1 MAENNSTPGENTGK
15 APGVD
20 VPALIARYCRLK
32 EARDGQWIHVWREV
46 RQYCM
51 PTYSDYLT
59 EGGARG
65 LNIFDTTAIEARKR
79 LAAGMY
85 NWMAPPDKRW
95 FEIVPQDDELAKDEE
110 VKDYFA
116 EATKIISL
124 AMANSNWAS
133 VLIQVLNNL
142 ACGLDGIVYCE
153 DGGLISTL
161 NFRSFP
167 VETVC
172 YSENSRGR
180 VDTVFREFEM
190 TSRQLLQEFEHDKL
204 PEHIRQ
210 EAGDQRLQDRKYK
223 ILHAVFPRSNRDPD
237 LRDNRNMPFADIYI
251 ELTTKRII
259 YESGFNE
266 YPFAVCRF
274 DKSDNE
280 TYGRGPGIDMLPT
293 IKMLNRMQQAYIIA
307 AEHAADPSYLVPDGS
322 VTAKDFNRD
331 PGAVIPYKP
340 DVNGAKP
347 EILPIGG
354 GSAKEFQDIKEV
366 QENVKVGFF
375 WDIFDPLGDL
385 KQITAT
391 EAEIRN
397 EGKMIPFAPIAGNLH
412 TELFRT
418 VIHRVFGIVARR
430 GMLPDPP
437 QKLVEH
443 PDYKVEFVSKIALS
457 IKKLESLGWLQT
469 EASLANIANVKPDI
483 MDNFDL
489 DTVARDLALANGSSP
504 KWLVPAKERDALRAE
519 RAQQQQQQAAAAE
532 LMAGA
537 GALGGNLGKAPEPGS
552 PLDAVMQGQGV

>member
-1 MAENNSTPGENTGK
+1 
-15 APGVD
+15 
-20 VPALIARYCRLK
+20 
-32 EARDGQWIHVWREV
+32 
-46 RQYCM
+46 
-51 PTYSDYLT
+51 
-59 EGGARG
+59 
-65 LNIFDTTAIEARKR
+65 
-79 LAAGMY
+79 
-85 NWMAPPDKRW
+85 
-95 FEIVPQDDELAKDEE
+95 
-110 VKDYFA
+110 
-116 EATKIISL
+116 
-124 AMANSNWAS
+124 

-153 DGGLISTL
+153 DGGLVSTL

-190 TSRQLLQEFEHDKL
+190 TARQMLQEFEHDKL
-204 PEHIRQ
+204 PENIRQ
-210 EAGDQRLQDRKYK
+210 EAGDLRRQDRKYK
-223 ILHAVFPRSNRDPD
+223 ILHAVFPRTNRDPD
-237 LRDNRNMPFADIYI
+237 CRDNRNMPFADVYI

-259 YESGFNE
+259 YESGFEE

-280 TYGRGPGIDMLPT
+280 SYGRGPGLDMLPT

-307 AEHAADPSYLVPDGS
+307 AEHHADPSYLVPDGS
-322 VTAKDFNRD
+322 LMAKNFNRD
-331 PGAVIPYKP
+331 PGAVVFYKP
-340 DVNGAKP
+340 DLNGAKP
-347 EILPIGG
+347 EVLPIGG
-354 GSAKEFQDIKEV
+354 GTAKEFQDIKEV

-418 VIHRVFGIVARR
+418 VIHRVFGIVGRR
-430 GMLPDPP
+430 GMLPSPP

-469 EASLANIANVKPDI
+469 EASLANIAAAKPDV
-483 MDNFDL
+483 MDNFDF
-489 DTVARDLALANGSSP
+489 DGIARDLALANGSSP
-504 KWLVPAKERDALRAE
+504 KWLVPAKERDKLRAE
-519 RAQQQQQQAAAAE
+519 RAQAQQQQQAAAE
-532 LMAGA
+532 LLAGA
-537 GALGGNLGKAPEPGS
+537 GALGSNMGKAPEPGS

>member
-1 MAENNSTPGENTGK
+1 MDSAKIIERYTALK
-15 APGVD
+15 A
-20 VPALIARYCRLK
+20 R
-32 EARDGQWIHVWREV
+32 RDGYWLQVWREV
-46 RQYCM
+46 RQYVM

-95 FEIVPQDDELAKDEE
+95 FEIIPQDDELAKDEE
-110 VKDYFA
+110 VKDYFS
-116 EATKIISL
+116 EVTKVVSI

-153 DGGLISTL
+153 DGGRYSLL

-172 YSENSRGR
+172 YSEDSRGR
-180 VDTVFREFEM
+180 VDTVFRELEL
-190 TSRQLLQEFEHDKL
+190 TSRQLVQEFGSDDL
-204 PEHIRQ
+204 PERIRQ
-210 EAGDQRLQDRKYK
+210 AAADPARQDDKHK
-223 ILHAVFPRSNRDPD
+223 VLHAVFPRTERDPD
-237 LRDNRNMPFADIYI
+237 LRDNKSMPFADVYI
-251 ELTTKRII
+251 DLETKKVI
-259 YESGFNE
+259 YESGFE
-266 YPFAVCRF
+266 EHPFAVCRF

-293 IKMLNRMQQAYIIA
+293 IKMLNRMQQAYIIS
-307 AEHAADPSYLVPDGS
+307 AEHQADPSYLVPDGS
-322 VTAKDFNRD
+322 MLAKDFNRD

-347 EILPIGG
+347 EVLPVGG
-354 GSAKEFQDIKEV
+354 GGGKEFQDIKEV
-366 QENVKVGFF
+366 QNTVKTGFY

-397 EGKMIPFAPIAGNLH
+397 DGKMIPFAPIAGNLH
-412 TELFRT
+412 NELVRV
-418 VIHRVFGIVARR
+418 VIHRVFGIVSRR
-430 GMLPDPP
+430 GMLPEPP
-437 QKLVEH
+437 AKLLEH
-443 PDYKVEFVSKIALS
+443 PDYKIEFVSKIALS
-457 IKKLESLGWLQT
+457 IKKIESLGWLQT
-469 EASLANIANVKPDI
+469 EASLANLAAAKPDI
-483 MDNFDL
+483 MDNFEL
-489 DTVARDLALANGSSP
+489 DEIARDIALVNGSSP
-504 KWLVPAKERDALRAE
+504 KWLVPAKERDRLRAV
-519 RAQQQQQQAAAAE
+519 RAEEQQKQQATQE
-532 LMAGA
+532 LLSGA

-552 PLDAVMQGQGV
+552 PLDAVMSGQGV

>member
-1 MAENNSTPGENTGK
+1 MDSAKIIQRYT
-15 APGVD
+15 
-20 VPALIARYCRLK
+20 ALKSL
-32 EARDGQWIHVWREV
+32 RDGYWLQVWREV
-46 RQYCM
+46 RQYVM

-65 LNIFDTTAIEARKR
+65 MNIFDTTAIEARKR

-110 VKDYFA
+110 VKDYFS
-116 EATKIISL
+116 EVTKVIAL

-142 ACGLDGIVYCE
+142 ACGLDGVVYCE
-153 DGGLISTL
+153 DGGPNTAL
-161 NFRSFP
+161 NFKSFP
-167 VETVC
+167 IETVC

-180 VDTVFREFEM
+180 VDTVFRELEM
-190 TSRQLLQEFEHDKL
+190 TSRQLLQEFGNDKL
-204 PEHIRQ
+204 PDKIRREGTDPKQ
-210 EAGDQRLQDRKYK
+210 QDKKRK
-223 ILHAVFPRSNRDPD
+223 ILHAVFPRQTRDPEVW
-237 LRDNRNMPFADIYI
+237 DNKNMPFADVYI
-251 ELTTKRII
+251 ELETRAII

-280 TYGRGPGIDMLPT
+280 TYGRGPGMDMLPT
-293 IKMLNRMQQAYIIA
+293 IKMLNRMQQAYIVS
-307 AEHAADPSYLVPDGS
+307 AERQADPSWLVPDGS
-322 VTAKDFNRD
+322 LMAKDFNRD

-347 EILPIGG
+347 EILPEGG
-354 GSAKEFQDIKEV
+354 NGAKEFQDIKEV
-366 QENVKVGFF
+366 QNNIKVGFF

-412 TELFRT
+412 SELFRV
-418 VIHRVFGIVARR
+418 VIHRVFGIVSRR

-437 QKLVEH
+437 QKLLDH
-443 PDYKVEFVSKIALS
+443 PDYKIEFVSKIALS
-457 IKKLESLGWLQT
+457 IKKIESLGWLQT
-469 EASLANIANVKPDI
+469 EASLANIAAVKPDI
-483 MDNFDL
+483 MDNFEL
-489 DTVARDLALANGSSP
+489 DEIARDIALVNGSSP
-504 KWLVPAKERDALRAE
+504 KWLVPAKDRDEVRAA
-519 RAQQQQQQAAAAE
+519 RAQQMQQQQQAE
-532 LMAGA
+532 QLLAGA
-537 GALGGNLGKAPEPGS
+537 GALGSNMAKAPEKGS
-552 PLDAVMQGQGV
+552 VLDAVMKGQGI